1 MTLTVN
7 IQNDFPIPE
16 VSNVIRSALTMDERI
31 AKHRKAKY
39 ANACNNFERIYGMT
53 SDVFL
58 GKFDGGE
65 LDDSDDFFDWY
76 AAKRGFDIW
85 NRKLE
90 ILSGITL

>member
-7 IQNDFPIPE
+7 IKSNFSVHE
-16 VSNVIRSALTMDERI
+16 VSNVIRSALFMDERI
-31 AKHRKAKY
+31 TKHKRIKY
-39 ANACNNFERIYGMT
+39 LKICNNFEKIHRMS

-58 GKFDGGE
+58 KKFECGE

-76 AAKRGFDIW
+76 AAKKGFDIW
-85 NRKLE
+85 DRKLG

>member
-7 IQNDFPIPE
+7 IQNNFSVHE
-16 VSNVIRSALTMDERI
+16 VSDIIRSALVMDERI

-39 ANACNNFERIYGMT
+39 ANICNNFERTHGMS

-58 GKFDGGE
+58 EKFEDGE